1 MTSVAIVTVNFRTGR
16 LVGKSLEAVERER
29 RRFGGEICI
38 YVVDNNSGDDS
49 VSFLSGLI
57 EKKGWGDWVYLRPHP
72 TNAGFAAGNNVA
84 LREILSAPDA
94 PDYIY
99 FLNPDAQIKSGAITT
114 MTDFLGK
121 TEGVAIVGTRL
132 EEPDGSPNRAAFRF
146 PTAIS
151 EFLRGAQVG
160 ALDRLLNRWVVA
172 PAPRTVPHRTEW
184 VSGASFMV
192 RRRVFEKIGLL
203 DEGYFLYFEEVDF
216 MKKAAAHGLEVWYHP
231 DARVIHDAGS
241 ATQIKDMRAK
251 SGALPLYWYNS
262 LRRYFLKHHGRAGTL
277 VAIACWFAGR
287 VVFSVAGLVRGRK
300 YESGGTSPR
309 LLITRV
315 ALPVLRGL

>member
-49 VSFLSGLI
+49 VSFLSGFI
-57 EKKGWGDWVYLRPHP
+57 ESKGWGDWIYLRPHA
-72 TNAGFAAGNNVA
+72 TNAGFAAGNNIA
-84 LREILSAPDA
+84 LREILSSPNA

-99 FLNPDAQIKSGAITT
+99 FLNPDARTRPRAISI
-114 MTDFLGK
+114 MTEFLG
-121 TEGVAIVGTRL
+121 TTPRVAIVGTRL
-132 EEPDGSPNRAAFRF
+132 EEPDGSLSRAAFRF

-160 ALDRLLNRWVVA
+160 ALDRLLHQWVVA
-172 PAPRTVPHRTEW
+172 PAPQTVAHRTEW

-192 RRRVFEKIGLL
+192 RRQVFEKIGLL

-216 MKKAAAHGLEVWYHP
+216 MKSAAAHGLEVWYHP
-231 DARVIHDAGS
+231 DARVVHDAGS
-241 ATQIKDMRAK
+241 STQIKDMRAK
-251 SGALPLYWYNS
+251 SGVLPLYWYDS

-277 VAIACWFAGR
+277 IAVASWFAGR
-287 VVFSVAGLVRGRK
+287 VVFSVAGLIRSRK
-300 YESGGTSPR
+300 HESGGPDPR